1 MSIRV
6 GDNIIAGGGMPINKS
21 ALYLFDFKWSDH
33 LVNQQEWLRAD
44 TFTWHDGTVYQNAYQ
59 HLLDDYNEADE
70 FSWSPNVRNS
80 VLQQDSWLQG
90 AYAYGNGKFV
100 VIGRTGTHYTSTDG
114 TTWTNGGNTPGD
126 HGYWQSIAFGQNKFV
141 ALSYQGYI
149 STSTDGDTWSTATQV
164 SNLGEHY
171 WNSIIYDGT
180 QFMAMGLY
188 GYVSTSTNGTTWT
201 AATQI
206 MPSGY
211 TKWQSLCYGNGLYI
225 AFDYDGYFSTS
236 TDGVTWSTPQLF
248 DRPFTPVST
257 TSSISVVWDGTQF
270 VLLCQEGYL
279 SYSSDGTNWSI
290 ATPNENLGGH
300 TWNNIVKGADRL
312 LTIGVGG
319 YVSVGILHIINE
331 TIAGTTISFHLASD
345 GHKIVT
351 PNQEAAVGQI
361 FLDTG
366 VAWYYIL
373 DEANT
378 RFKLPRT
385 EHGVVGVRGNVGDY
399 VEAGLPDIYGNVG
412 INDGQPDNV
421 LFKLNGYQG
430 TWPYGSSASNRP
442 KIQFKASDYNSIYGN
457 STTVQPPATQM
468 YLYFYVG
475 EFTQTATQNTA
486 GINSELFNSKADI
499 STFQVVTA
507 LPANPNPDVFYFVI
521 AQ

>member
-59 HLLDDYNEADE
+59 HLVEEWNE
-70 FSWSPNVRNS
+70 V
-80 VLQQDSWLQG
+80 
-90 AYAYGNGKFV
+90 
-100 VIGRTGTHYTSTDG
+100 
-114 TTWTNGGNTPGD
+114 GD
-126 HGYWQSIAFGQNKFV
+126 NPE
-141 ALSYQGYI
+141 
-149 STSTDGDTWSTATQV
+149 T
-164 SNLGEHY
+164 E
-171 WNSIIYDGT
+171 
-180 QFMAMGLY
+180 
-188 GYVSTSTNGTTWT
+188 
-201 AATQI
+201 
-206 MPSGY
+206 
-211 TKWQSLCYGNGLYI
+211 
-225 AFDYDGYFSTS
+225 
-236 TDGVTWSTPQLF
+236 
-248 DRPFTPVST
+248 
-257 TSSISVVWDGTQF
+257 
-270 VLLCQEGYL
+270 
-279 SYSSDGTNWSI
+279 
-290 ATPNENLGGH
+290 
-300 TWNNIVKGADRL
+300 
-312 LTIGVGG
+312 
-319 YVSVGILHIINE
+319 IINGVQ
-331 TIAGTTISFHLASD
+331 IWYRLAPD
-345 GHKIVT
+345 GHKICSAS
-351 PNQEAAVGQI
+351 QEAAVGQI

-385 EHGVVGVRGNVGDY
+385 EHGIVGVRGNVGDY
-399 VEAGLPDIYGNVG
+399 VEPSIPNIKGTTSLDGVQGISNSTGPFYNNGEGNTGILGHTSNLYGM
-412 INDGQPDNV
+412 V
-421 LFKLNGYQG
+421 LGFDASR
-430 TWPYGSSASNRP
+430 SSSVYKN
-442 KIQFKASDYNSIYGN
+442 N

>member
-59 HLLDDYNEADE
+59 HLIDDID
-70 FSWSPNVRNS
+70 
-80 VLQQDSWLQG
+80 
-90 AYAYGNGKFV
+90 GK
-100 VIGRTGTHYTSTDG
+100 
-114 TTWTNGGNTPGD
+114 TTQT
-126 HGYWQSIAFGQNKFV
+126 
-141 ALSYQGYI
+141 
-149 STSTDGDTWSTATQV
+149 
-164 SNLGEHY
+164 E
-171 WNSIIYDGT
+171 
-180 QFMAMGLY
+180 
-188 GYVSTSTNGTTWT
+188 TT
-201 AATQI
+201 
-206 MPSGY
+206 
-211 TKWQSLCYGNGLYI
+211 
-225 AFDYDGYFSTS
+225 
-236 TDGVTWSTPQLF
+236 
-248 DRPFTPVST
+248 
-257 TSSISVVWDGTQF
+257 
-270 VLLCQEGYL
+270 
-279 SYSSDGTNWSI
+279 
-290 ATPNENLGGH
+290 
-300 TWNNIVKGADRL
+300 
-312 LTIGVGG
+312 
-319 YVSVGILHIINE
+319 
-331 TIAGTTISFHLASD
+331 AGTTITFYLADD
-345 GHKIVT
+345 GHKIVDSS
-351 PNQEAAVGQI
+351 QEANVGQI

-373 DEANT
+373 DETNT

-399 VEAGLPDIYGNVG
+399 VEAGLPNITGEFRNYGWNTSLIVDTQDSGALYRSGTQRG
-412 INDGQPDNV
+412 IATTIG
-421 LFKLNGYQG
+421 
-430 TWPYGSSASNRP
+430 GSSGNTYKDGFSIDASR
-442 KIQFKASDYNSIYGN
+442 SSTIYGN